1 MRKFFI
7 FLTFVFYSLTS
18 TFFFAVALPHDTS
31 WDPAWN
37 YTKVI
42 NITENS
48 GEDLTDYQL
57 FINITYEDE
66 MQPDFDDIRFTYY
79 DPTTYQETEI
89 PYWIEDKIDEFSAG
103 LWIRIPS
110 LPANSNAIVKM
121 YYGNENAASESNG
134 SNVFMDF
141 DDFEYS
147 DTPENH
153 GWRIA
158 YGNKDTII
166 ETSTNYAKTGNRSLK
181 IFDPYGVYGSKAW
194 AVIERNNLYYGIA
207 DIWFRDIFGGG
218 AQVFRYQNL
227 PDWISVGIF
236 ESISLDE
243 YVWGLVN
250 NNTNFVSSKVKR
262 TENWHKF
269 TIKWTGAEYKIF
281 IDSIYVSSK
290 ISNPPSKLDIGAH
303 WEIATGILYWDNLA
317 LRKYAEPEPTYIITD
332 LPPQKPLP
340 PQPTDRSLIIT
351 NKEWKNIISAIS
363 TKLPLIVS
371 DSPDDNVYKFINEYN
386 PDYIYTLGLSLGFN
400 NSYQIEYSQVP
411 SIFFAN
417 STQAI
422 YAEDRTKAILG
433 SNLAYYLGLPI
444 IFNEDSKYELI
455 DLENMAIEEIQDLY
469 LDKLTENGDNTNYLI
484 LTSAENEESSL
495 AGYLAGLRKGFIIF
509 IDNKSV
515 ENIHKK
521 IEENNEY
528 LKERG
533 LFSGSVDYK
542 KGDILYLAII
552 GGNDSVPFWHF
563 RDPAFEVLNN
573 KDGDILYSDLIYGD
587 INKDG
592 MQELAVGRLDGGMTS
607 IALNLARQRLPKGN
621 KAVLIGE
628 YRHGKI
634 IDAMNMFGG
643 MSQAWFID
651 NFVLKGF
658 EVQRTVEKRI
668 EFPNLNQDLDDF
680 INEIYGQLAQE
691 CVQLLLGPIGKI
703 WSYSDLGIS
712 AMYSVFEFDWKKWPK
727 HNFNIIPDHLPVVSQ
742 DMNENISKASL
753 VGYFGLGDSYWLIPP
768 QDRNWVE
775 LYFRPYDRSANFTSI
790 DFSGF
795 LYDDHDLSA
804 DSEIK
809 KQVLEQGGSVLGS
822 SGVIHDTYT
831 AITSACFF
839 SSLASG
845 KSLGESLKDMIN
857 SQPAGQGI
865 SIIYPSASFTKSPY
879 LYIKDISERILFADP
894 AYRPASNKYFSKE
907 QLYSIK
913 PSNSFTIESE
923 IESNY
928 TIDGREIT
936 FHNADAYLVE
946 KEEPLIPMFVREF
959 LLPTNALLKSVN
971 VDIDYSRK
979 SNLDKKIIY
988 NDSYY
993 SNYSVLLDECIQ
1005 EIGIGNSEPTSEEET
1020 KIYECLKNKAA
1031 PKIDYPY
1038 PNESYWYKTQK
1049 LLDNRTVVYV
1059 YVPAILHKNR
1069 LLSNLVEDARIT
1081 VEYESAVELFLE
1093 TGDIGLDQNENI
1105 KITLSSSDGEIS
1117 GELLLWIEGNESW
1130 NFSESITIPTNSS
1143 VLREFSITPCC
1154 AGSYEVRALF
1164 ISNDLTIGPRISYF
1178 EVGGLDFEANKK
1190 FAPSEVRFYR
1200 KVYMPPVN
1208 FPQINIKN
1216 TGILDITSINI
1227 TDEIPAGFKI
1237 PGHRQLDRIEV
1248 EKEFF
1253 DTDDKIPVFIF
1264 LVTEEN
1270 NHLLKKGIK
1279 MLNRKY
1285 YNATLAG
1292 NKLLIITED
1301 FSKTNFGRDLDRGDT
1316 LLIKYIILSDKVD
1329 TPLNTTTSTI
1339 IDAFSDEFYSEKT
1352 IKSELLI
1359 K

>member
-1 MRKFFI
+1 MKKF
-7 FLTFVFYSLTS
+7 LM
-18 TFFFAVALPHDTS
+18 FFALMFILQTNIVLADQTDWPNSD
-31 WDPAWN
+31 WE
-37 YTKVI
+37 YVKII
-42 NITENS
+42 NISENS
-48 GEDLTDYQL
+48 GEDLSDYQL
-57 FINITYEDE
+57 FVNITYEAG
-66 MQPDFDDIRFTYY
+66 MQPDFDDLRFTYY
-79 DPTTYQETEI
+79 DPATNQETEI
-89 PYWIEDKIDEFSAG
+89 PYWIEDKIDGFNAG
-103 LWIRIPS
+103 LWIKIPF

-121 YYGNENAASESNG
+121 HYGNENAASESNG
-134 SNVFMDF
+134 SNVFLDF
-141 DDFEYS
+141 DDFEYA

-153 GWRIA
+153 GWGIT
-158 YGNKDTII
+158 YGNKDTTI
-166 ETSTNYAKTGNRSLK
+166 ETSTNYAKIGERSLK
-181 IFDPYGVYGSKAW
+181 IFDPYGVYGTEAW
-194 AVIERNNLYYGIA
+194 AVLGRTDVKIGIA
-207 DIWFRDIFGGG
+207 EIWFRDHFEGDS
-218 AQVFRYQNL
+218 AQVFMYQNTPIDDEVIVGVFEGYV
-227 PDWISVGIF
+227 PDKYIYRFRNTIIQST
-236 ESISLDE
+236 SID
-243 YVWGLVN
+243 
-250 NNTNFVSSKVKR
+250 R
-262 TENWHKF
+262 TDGWHKF
-269 TIKWTGAEYKIF
+269 TIAYNGVDYKIYVDNVY
-281 IDSIYVSSK
+281 IDSMTDDSPK
-290 ISNPPSKLDIGAH
+290 TLRIGGF
-303 WEIATGILYWDNLA
+303 WEAATSTHYWDS
-317 LRKYAEPEPTYIITD
+317 LRIRKFASQVPTYKIEDMT
-332 LPPQKPLP
+332 PPESQI

-371 DSPDDNVYKFINEYN
+371 DSPDDKIYKFINEYN

-400 NSYQIEYSQVP
+400 NSYQIEYNQVS

-422 YAEDRTKAILG
+422 YTEDRTKAILG
-433 SNLAYYLGLPI
+433 SNLAYYLDLPI

-455 DLENMAIEEIQDLY
+455 NLENMEIEEIQDLY
-469 LDKLTENGDNTNYLI
+469 LDKLRENGDDTNYLI
-484 LTSAENEESSL
+484 LTSTENEESSL

-515 ENIHKK
+515 ENIHKN
-521 IEENNEY
+521 IEESNED

-533 LFSGSVDYK
+533 LFSGSIGYK
-542 KGDILYLAII
+542 KGDTLYLAII
-552 GGNDSVPFWHF
+552 GGNESVPFWHF

-592 MQELAVGRLDGGMTS
+592 MQELAVGRLDGGMAS
-607 IALNLARQRLPKGN
+607 ITLNLARQRLPKGN

-634 IDAMNMFGG
+634 IDALNMFGG

-658 EVQRTVEKRI
+658 ETQRTVEKRI

-691 CVQLLLGPIGKI
+691 CIQLLLGPIGKI

-712 AMYSVFEFDWKKWPK
+712 TMYSVFEFDWKKWPK
-727 HNFNIIPDHLPVVSQ
+727 HNLNIIPDHLPVISQ

-753 VGYFGLGDSYWLIPP
+753 LGYFGLGDRYWLIPP
-768 QDRNWVE
+768 QDRNWAE
-775 LYFRPYDRSANFTSI
+775 LYFGPYDRSANFTNI

-822 SGVIHDTYT
+822 SGIIHDTYT
-831 AITSACFF
+831 AITSAHFF
-839 SSLASG
+839 SSLTSG
-845 KSLGESLKDMIN
+845 KSVGESLKDMVN
-857 SQPAGQGI
+857 SQPAGQGM

-894 AYRPASNKYFSKE
+894 AYRPTSNKYFSKE
-907 QLYSIK
+907 QTYSIK
-913 PSNSFTIESE
+913 TSNSFTIESE

-946 KEEPLIPMFVREF
+946 KEQPLIPIFVREF
-959 LLPTNALLKSVN
+959 LLPTNALLESVN

-993 SNYSVLLDECIQ
+993 SNYSMLLDECIQ
-1005 EIGIGNSEPTSEEET
+1005 GIGIGNSEPTREEET
-1020 KIYECLKNKAA
+1020 NIYECLKNKAA
-1031 PKIDYPY
+1031 PKINYPY
-1038 PNESYWYKTQK
+1038 PNESYWYKTQR

-1059 YVPAILHKNR
+1059 YVPAILYRNR
-1069 LLSNLVEDARIT
+1069 LLTNLVEGVRIM
-1081 VEYESAVELFLE
+1081 VEYESAAELFLE
-1093 TGDIGLDQNENI
+1093 TSDIGLGQNENI
-1105 KITLSSSDGEIS
+1105 KITLFSDDGEIS

-1130 NFSESITIPTNSS
+1130 NFSESITTPANSS
-1143 VLREFSITPCC
+1143 VSREFSVTPCC
-1154 AGSYEVRALF
+1154 MGSYEVRALF

-1190 FAPSEVRFYR
+1190 FVPSEIRFYR
-1200 KVYMPPVN
+1200 KLYLPPVN

-1227 TDEIPAGFKI
+1227 TDEIPTGFKI
-1237 PGHRQLDRIEV
+1237 PGHRQLDRIEI

-1253 DTDDKIPVFIF
+1253 DTDNKIPVFIF

-1285 YNATLAG
+1285 YNATFAG
-1292 NKLLIITED
+1292 NKLLITTED
-1301 FSKTNFGRDLDRGDT
+1301 FSKTNFGGHLDRDDT

-1329 TPLNTTTSTI
+1329 MPLNTTTSTI

-1352 IKSELLI
+1352 ITSELLI